1 MSYSC
6 QATQLTPSI
15 SLDEVGGT
23 LRIEGECYPENPT
36 AFFAPV
42 MAAVRGVFS
51 AGRSHKLHVHLH
63 LTYVNSA
70 SVVWLHRLLTCF
82 DEFAQRGGATR
93 VVWEYEEDDDS
104 ALDLMEDLKMGLCHL
119 DIAEQPL
126 PGF

>member
-15 SLDEVGGT
+15 SLDEIGGI

-42 MAAVRGVFS
+42 MAAVQGACSRS
-51 AGRSHKLHVHLH
+51 RSHELDVRLH

-70 SVVWLHRLLTCF
+70 SVVWFHRLLTCL

-93 VVWEYEEDDDS
+93 VVWEYEEEDDS
-104 ALDLMEDLKMGLCHL
+104 ALDLIEDLRMGLRHL
-119 DIAEQPL
+119 DITEQPL
-126 PGF
+126 VGS